1 MDAETAATKLS
12 EDMNR
17 ITTWCC
23 SNSLLVN
30 PGKTKLL
37 LMGTK
42 QMLERLPENFHITVF
57 DKEIRPVLNAED
69 LGMLLDSRLSYDEQI
84 TSVVST
90 CIAGLCQINRI
101 KHILDKRTLTHIINA
116 LIFSRMYY
124 CSSVWSNTAKKNI
137 TKLQGV
143 QNFAA
148 RIVTGTRKYDH
159 VTPVLQRLGWLPV
172 QDMLNF
178 RDAVM
183 TFKCIKGLA
192 PPYLSEKFELRSEL
206 HNVNTR
212 YKNDLN
218 IPLYTSASGQRTFYF
233 RAVTLWNNLPN
244 NIKDINVLGSF
255 KSEYKRILLDQ
266 FLDTIFRQRNFFFN

>member
-1 MDAETAATKLS
+1 
-12 EDMNR
+12 
-17 ITTWCC
+17 
-23 SNSLLVN
+23 
-30 PGKTKLL
+30 
-37 LMGTK
+37 
-42 QMLERLPENFHITVF
+42 MLERLPENFHITVF

-90 CIAGLCQINRI
+90 CIAGLCQINRV

-116 LIFSRMYY
+116 LIFSSMYY

-159 VTPVLQRLGWLPV
+159 VTPVLQRLGWLSV
-172 QDMLNF
+172 QDMFNF

-183 TFKCIKGLA
+183 TFECTKVLA
-192 PPYLSEKFELRSEL
+192 PPYLSKKFELRSEL

-218 IPLYTSASGQRTFYF
+218 IPLYIYVSIWST
-233 RAVTLWNNLPN
+233 NL
-244 NIKDINVLGSF
+244 LF
-255 KSEYKRILLDQ
+255 
-266 FLDTIFRQRNFFFN
+266 

>member
-1 MDAETAATKLS
+1 
-12 EDMNR
+12 
-17 ITTWCC
+17 
-23 SNSLLVN
+23 
-30 PGKTKLL
+30 
-37 LMGTK
+37 MGTK
-42 QMLERLPENFHITVF
+42 QMLERLRENFHITVF
-57 DKEIRPVLNAED
+57 DKEIMPVILNAKD
-69 LGMLLDSRLSYDEQI
+69 LGMLLDSRWSYDEQI
-84 TSVVST
+84 TSVVSM

-172 QDMLNF
+172 QDMLINF
-178 RDAVM
+178 KDAVM
-183 TFKCIKGLA
+183 TFKCINGLA

-233 RAVTLWNNLPN
+233 KAVTLWNNFPN
-244 NIKDINVLGSF
+244 NIKDINVLSCF
-255 KSEYKRILLDQ
+255 KAEYKRILLDQ
-266 FLDTIFRQRNFFFN
+266 FLHTS

>member
-1 MDAETAATKLS
+1 MGLCFLIYINDLPNVIKESSLESYVDDSKIFLSFPIVDAETAATKLS

-23 SNSLLVN
+23 SNNLLVN

-42 QMLERLPENFHITVF
+42 QMLERLLENFHITVF

-69 LGMLLDSRLSYDEQI
+69 FGMLLDSRLSYDEQI

-90 CIAGLCQINRI
+90 CIAGLCQINRV

-159 VTPVLQRLGWLPV
+159 VTPVLQCLGWLPGWLPGYV
-172 QDMLNF
+172 
-178 RDAVM
+178 
-183 TFKCIKGLA
+183 
-192 PPYLSEKFELRSEL
+192 KF
-206 HNVNTR
+206 
-212 YKNDLN
+212 
-218 IPLYTSASGQRTFYF
+218 
-233 RAVTLWNNLPN
+233 
-244 NIKDINVLGSF
+244 
-255 KSEYKRILLDQ
+255 
-266 FLDTIFRQRNFFFN
+266 